1 MPPRI
6 TEKLVSFSRLRFTH
20 EIVGHYLIQTHKK
33 QMNKILTLILL
44 LVSWSISYSQNPEK
58 PRVLIITTGGTIA
71 SKTEAPALE
80 GHQLIHAIPE
90 LTEYGDIEVE
100 EFVNIGSS
108 QMTPEIWLKLV
119 KRINTALNENPD
131 LACIVITHGTDT
143 MEETAF
149 FLNLTHKRT
158 TPVILVGSMRSSDEI
173 SADGPVNLINAVR
186 VGISPEAIGKGV
198 MVVMNDNISA
208 ARDLL
213 KMNNRRVD
221 AFPSTD
227 LGFIGFVDPEKVTF
241 YRSPIKPHTVQ
252 SEFNV
257 YELDSL
263 PKVDIVQDF
272 AGLDAGILSYFMD
285 RPNQGLVISS
295 FAGGRVSKG
304 ISEVYNLS
312 ADHKPVVISSSIKG
326 GRIMGSNP
334 IGTPVII
341 ANDLP
346 SNKARILL
354 MLSLTQ
360 TTDIIKI
367 QDYFNEY

>member
-1 MPPRI
+1 
-6 TEKLVSFSRLRFTH
+6 
-20 EIVGHYLIQTHKK
+20 
-33 QMNKILTLILL
+33 MNKTVVLILL
-44 LVSWSISYSQNPEK
+44 LVSFSFSYSQNSVK
-58 PRVLIITTGGTIA
+58 PKVLVITTGGTIA
-71 SKTEAPALE
+71 SKTNAPLIE
-80 GHQLIHAIPE
+80 GNELIQNLPE
-90 LTEYGDIEVE
+90 LTKYADIEVE

-108 QMTPEIWLKLV
+108 KMTPEIWLKLV
-119 KRINTALNENPD
+119 KRINTVLNEKPE
-131 LACIVITHGTDT
+131 LTCVIITHGTDT

-158 TPVILVGSMRSSDEI
+158 TPIILVGSMRSSNEI
-173 SADGPVNLINAVR
+173 SADGPANLISAVR
-186 VGISPEAIGKGV
+186 VGISQEAVGKGV
-198 MVVMNDNISA
+198 MVVLNDNISA

-227 LGFIGFVDPEKVTF
+227 LGFMGFVDPEKVTF
-241 YRSPIKPHTVQ
+241 YRSPIKTHTVK

-263 PKVDIVQDF
+263 PKVDIFQDF
-272 AGLDAGILSYFMD
+272 AGLDSDILTYFIN

-304 ISEVYNLS
+304 VSNVYYLPVN
-312 ADHKPVVISSSIKG
+312 HKPIVISSSIKG

-334 IGTPVII
+334 KGTPIII

-354 MLSLTQ
+354 MLALTR
-360 TTDIIKI
+360 TTEVIKI
-367 QDYFNEY
+367 QDFFNQY

>member
-1 MPPRI
+1 
-6 TEKLVSFSRLRFTH
+6 
-20 EIVGHYLIQTHKK
+20 
-33 QMNKILTLILL
+33 MNKTVAFILL
-44 LVSWSISYSQNPEK
+44 LLSFYSSYSQNSVK
-58 PRVLIITTGGTIA
+58 PKVLVITTGGTIA
-71 SKTEAPALE
+71 SKTNAPLIE
-80 GHQLIHAIPE
+80 GNELIQNLPE
-90 LTEYGDIEVE
+90 LTKYADIEVE

-108 QMTPEIWLKLV
+108 KMTPDIWLKLV
-119 KRINTALNENPD
+119 KRINTVLNEKPE
-131 LACIVITHGTDT
+131 LSCVIITHGTDT

-158 TPVILVGSMRSSDEI
+158 TPIILVGSMRSSNEI
-173 SADGPVNLINAVR
+173 SADGPANLISAVR
-186 VGISPEAIGKGV
+186 VGISQEAVGKGV
-198 MVVMNDNISA
+198 MVVLNDNISS

-227 LGFIGFVDPEKVTF
+227 LGFMGFVDPEKVIF
-241 YRSPIKPHTVQ
+241 FRSPIKTHTVE

-257 YELDSL
+257 YQLDSL
-263 PKVDIVQDF
+263 PKVDIFQDF
-272 AGLDAGILSYFMD
+272 AGLDADILTYFIN

-304 ISEVYNLS
+304 VSNVYYLPVN
-312 ADHKPVVISSSIKG
+312 HKPIVISSSIKG

-334 IGTPVII
+334 KGTPIII

-354 MLSLTQ
+354 MLALTR
-360 TTDIIKI
+360 TTEVIKI
-367 QDYFNEY
+367 QDFFNQY